1 MQDKQ
6 AQDKSGRQVLIR
18 LRTEACVSLL
28 RVWVL
33 SVLVVFPLDHLP
45 LGLAAL
51 SLYSPTHMSSR
62 KCASVSAVH
71 LSAVH
76 LLGTCRVFSAAA
88 GVCLF
93 VVAFGLL
100 CLSCGV
106 VLLDSEGVSLDNR
119 VSYASL

>member
-33 SVLVVFPLDHLP
+33 SVPVVSPLDHLP
-45 LGLAAL
+45 LGLAPL

-62 KCASVSAVH
+62 KCASVSAVS
-71 LSAVH
+71 LSCASPWDMPSFS
-76 LLGTCRVFSAAA
+76 LLLLVF
-88 GVCLF
+88 VCLSSLLAYSVF
-93 VVAFGLL
+93 LVV
-100 CLSCGV
+100 
-106 VLLDSEGVSLDNR
+106 
-119 VSYASL
+119 